1 MSESKFDFNIGDINL
16 KLEIPAMGAC
26 YPGFIPSEY
35 NLIIAPGKPSKF
47 VGKSKLIMIA
57 DETQDQLAMAVQV
70 GRIIDISPLA
80 FNFARWPEGS
90 APPQVGD
97 VVLFA
102 KYAGGVFAGADG
114 REYRLVKDKDITG
127 VIPAIDEAKLALA
140 KAMGETDTPVKAI
153 NNDSNNKTTKVA

>member
-1 MSESKFDFNIGDINL
+1 MSESKLDFNIGDVHL
-16 KLEIPAMGAC
+16 KLEIPVLEAC

-70 GRIIDISPLA
+70 GRVIDVSPLA
-80 FNFARWPEGS
+80 FNFARWPDGS

-127 VIPAIDEAKLALA
+127 VIPAIDDVKLALA
-140 KAMGETDTPVKAI
+140 KALSENNETPVA
-153 NNDSNNKTTKVA
+153 SKVA